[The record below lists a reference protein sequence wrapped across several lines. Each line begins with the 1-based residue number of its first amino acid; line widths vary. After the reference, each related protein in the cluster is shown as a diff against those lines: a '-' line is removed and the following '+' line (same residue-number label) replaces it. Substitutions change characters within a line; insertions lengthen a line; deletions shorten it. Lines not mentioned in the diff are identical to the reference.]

1 MFKGIAASPG
11 IAIGKVLK
19 YENRLSLFNE
29 KIQPR
34 EIDDELKNLHRAVQE
49 HILRLTELRDKT
61 RREIGEKEAEIF
73 DAHILMLKDPMFIGS
88 IEGKI
93 RGDRNSAAA
102 AVKLAAEETAGILKE
117 VDDEYIRERADDIE
131 DVGNG
136 LIRGILNIDDGLIEK
151 LNDEVILVA
160 QELNPSDTARMDK
173 KKVLGFALDTGG
185 RTSHV
190 AIMANSMEIPAV
202 LGVEGLYKN
211 VNNNDMIIVDGN
223 KGIIIVNPSDEQ
235 IGEYNR
241 QLEAY
246 KIEKNTV
253 EKECSRPCTTRDGK
267 EIEIGANIGTPGDAE
282 YAKKYGARGVGLYR
296 TEFLFMDRD
305 DLPSEEEQFAA
316 YREVA
321 EKMAPGP
328 VIIRTLDIG
337 ADKSLPYLE
346 LPGEQNPFLGWR
358 AIRICLDRRDIFD
371 TQLRAILRASNFGN
385 IRIMYPMIC
394 EVREL
399 VRANGILQQIKDDLK
414 KEGVAYDEKIETGIM
429 IETPAAAIIC
439 DILVKYVDFFSIGT
453 NDLTQY
459 TLAVD
464 RMNNRVA
471 DLYNPMHPAVLRLVK
486 YVIDVSHR
494 AGKWTGMCGELAGEM
509 LAAPVLVGLGIDE
522 MSMSSSSIPRVKAAL
537 RRISFDEAQEF
548 GKKVLSMEHPE
559 EIQDACRA
567 FLDSTE
573 K

>member
-1 MFKGIAASPG
+1 LLKGIAASPG

-19 YENRLSLFNE
+19 YENKLSLFKE
-29 KIQPR
+29 KIEPW
-34 EIDDELKNLHRAVQE
+34 EIDEELQNLHRAVQD

-61 RREIGEKEAEIF
+61 GREIGEKEAEIF
-73 DAHILMLKDPMFIGS
+73 DAHILMLKDPMFIES
-88 IEGKI
+88 IEEKI
-93 RGDRNSAAA
+93 RVGKNSAAA
-102 AVKLAAEETAGILKE
+102 AVKFAVEETAGILKD
-117 VDDEYIRERADDIE
+117 VDDEYIRERASDIE

-136 LIRGILNIDDGLIEK
+136 LIKNILNIDDGLIEK

-173 KKVLGFALDTGG
+173 EKVLGFALDTGG
-185 RTSHV
+185 RTSHI
-190 AIMANSMEIPAV
+190 AIMANSLEIPAV
-202 LGVEGLYKN
+202 LGVEGLSKN
-211 VNNNDMIIVDGN
+211 VKDNDLIIVDGN
-223 KGIIIVNPSDEQ
+223 KGIIIVHPSDEQ

-246 KIEKNTV
+246 KMKKSMA
-253 EKECSRPCTTRDGK
+253 EKECNRPCATRDGK
-267 EIEIGANIGTPGDAE
+267 EIQIGANIGTPGDAE

-296 TEFLFMDRD
+296 TEFLFMDRN
-305 DLPSEEEQFAA
+305 DLPSEEEQFIA

-346 LPGEQNPFLGWR
+346 LPREQNPFLGWR
-358 AIRICLDRRDIFD
+358 AIRICLDRRDIFI
-371 TQLRAILRASNFGN
+371 TQIRAVLRASNFGN
-385 IRIMYPMIC
+385 IKIMYPMVC
-394 EVREL
+394 GVGEL
-399 VRANGILQQIKDDLK
+399 IQANGILQQAKDDLK
-414 KEGVAYDEKIETGIM
+414 KEGIAYDEKIETGIM

-486 YVIDVSHR
+486 HVIDVSHR
-494 AGKWTGMCGELAGEM
+494 AGKWTGMCGELAGET

-522 MSMSSSSIPRVKAAL
+522 MSMNPLSIPRIKETL
-537 RRISFDEAQEF
+537 RRISFDKAKEF
-548 GKKVLSMEHPE
+548 SKEVLSMEHPQE
-559 EIQDACRA
+559 AQDACRA
-567 FLDSTE
+567 FLDQTGN
-573 K
+573 